1 VLTSFHPAQAKKV
14 WDTLKHRGVTFPP
27 PYVPHGVK
35 LLYDGEEVD
44 LSPEE
49 EEVRWWPC
57 VPRSALPPPPTPV
70 AVAGLCIPSVAVG

>member
-1 VLTSFHPAQAKKV
+1 M
-14 WDTLKHRGVTFPP
+14 WDTLEHCGVTFPP

-49 EEVRWWPC
+49 EEVRWWACGPSC
-57 VPRSALPPPPTPV
+57 ALPPPLPQL
-70 AVAGLCIPSVAVG
+70 AVAGLCTPSDAVG